1 MITINEISEK
11 EELAGVYVSA
21 TLDESS
27 TNNVFSF
34 LSKQG
39 IDESIKLTPEHEY
52 HITILYS
59 RKNIPK
65 EKWINVKVAHRCIP
79 KKYNIFPYKNEK
91 NCIVLEL
98 IAPTLVSIHKELI
111 KAGGTHDYSSYIP
124 HITIAYDVPNNFDLK
139 QLKVPKFE
147 IFTERIK
154 SEILDLNWSPK

>member
-1 MITINEISEK
+1 MTSINEIFEK
-11 EELAGVYVSA
+11 EESVGIYVSA
-21 TLDESS
+21 TIEELSS
-27 TNNVFSF
+27 NNLFSF
-34 LSKQG
+34 LSNQG
-39 IDESIKLTPEHEY
+39 VDESVKLTPVHDY
-52 HITILYS
+52 HTTILYS

-65 EKWINVKVAHRCIP
+65 EKWINIKAVHRCIP
-79 KKYNIFPYKNEK
+79 KKYNIFPYKDEK

-124 HITIAYDVPNNFDLK
+124 HITIAYDVPNSFDLK